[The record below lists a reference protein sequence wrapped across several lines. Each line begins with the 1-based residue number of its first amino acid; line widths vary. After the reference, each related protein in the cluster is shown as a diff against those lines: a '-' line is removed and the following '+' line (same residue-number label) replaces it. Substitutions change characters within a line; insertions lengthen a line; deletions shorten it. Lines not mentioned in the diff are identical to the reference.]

1 MSVMSLEELVELKF
15 RLHDG
20 TDIGPNR
27 YAPTTTVANM
37 KESILNQWPKEKQN
51 GPKSINDLKLINA
64 GKILEN
70 TKTLADSRVLL
81 GEIPGCVITMHVV
94 VRPPSN
100 DKASGT
106 KPPSI
111 PSGCEDCASD
121 FCICLTFSAVYVLV
135 STTLILAEL
144 H

>member
-100 DKASGT
+100 DKASEKQQSET
-106 KPPSI
+106 PNSEN
-111 PSGCEDCASD
+111 CC
-121 FCICLTFSAVYVLV
+121 CT
-135 STTLILAEL
+135 IL
-144 H
+144 

>member
-1 MSVMSLEELVELKF
+1 MIC
-15 RLHDG
+15 R
-20 TDIGPNR
+20 
-27 YAPTTTVANM
+27 A
-37 KESILNQWPKEKQN
+37 EKQN

-70 TKTLADSRVLL
+70 SKTLADSRVLL

-94 VRPPSN
+94 IRPPTN

-106 KPPSI
+106 IPPSTQ
-111 PSGCEDCASD
+111 SGCEDCASD
-121 FCICLTFSAVYVLV
+121 FCVCLTFSVVYMVI
-135 STTLILAEL
+135 STTLIVAGL

>member
-1 MSVMSLEELVELKF
+1 MCMC
-15 RLHDG
+15 
-20 TDIGPNR
+20 
-27 YAPTTTVANM
+27 A
-37 KESILNQWPKEKQN
+37 EKQN

-70 TKTLADSRVLL
+70 SKTLADSRVVL

-94 VRPPSN
+94 IRPPTN

-106 KPPSI
+106 TSPSTTL
-111 PSGCEDCASD
+111 SSCDDCASD
-121 FCICLTFSAVYVLV
+121 FCICLTFSVVYVII
-135 STTLILAEL
+135 STTLIVAGL